1 LFVSPADLTIF
12 RRLSFH
18 CLRSEQ
24 ALEAQIP
31 GQPIKLSHHVY
42 GIPRSNVSRHRSA
55 ALRFHREQNVLF
67 KPAEGLLAGV
77 EKNWG
82 HAMKP
87 VRPLYP
93 GLIDVRRYWAR
104 AAIAALGCIVLAGCD
119 QNTYVPPPPP
129 KVDVAVPLKRAVTRY
144 LEATGNTAAIKSVD
158 LVARVQG
165 FLASIDYKDGD
176 FVKEGTTLFTIE
188 PETYK
193 LKLDQAQA
201 AQAGAEATLKQAEF
215 DFRRQTDL
223 VARQAVAQ
231 ATLDTSTSNRD
242 NAQANL
248 QQAEANTRIAE
259 VNYGYTKVTAPF
271 DGFVSAHLVS
281 VGELVG
287 AASPT
292 QLASIVALDPIYVNF
307 NVNEQDVLRI
317 RSEASRRGVTVAE
330 LRQLPVQVGLQIEQG
345 YPHEGKLD
353 YIAPTINQT
362 TGTLA
367 VRGIVP
373 NPNRQMLPGYFVR
386 VRVPYDQL
394 GDALL
399 VPDTSLGSD
408 QGGRY
413 LLVVNGDNVVEQRHV
428 QMGPLE
434 DGGLRVIEDG
444 LKPEDRVVV
453 AGLLRAIPG
462 QKVDPQLQ
470 KTDASAASAK

>member
-1 LFVSPADLTIF
+1 MPSGGIRAAVIGLSLILLTG
-12 RRLSFH
+12 
-18 CLRSEQ
+18 C
-24 ALEAQIP
+24 
-31 GQPIKLSHHVY
+31 
-42 GIPRSNVSRHRSA
+42 
-55 ALRFHREQNVLF
+55 EQNTF
-67 KPAEGLLAGV
+67 
-77 EKNWG
+77 
-82 HAMKP
+82 
-87 VRPLYP
+87 
-93 GLIDVRRYWAR
+93 
-104 AAIAALGCIVLAGCD
+104 
-119 QNTYVPPPPP
+119 VPPPPP
-129 KVDVAVPLKRAVTRY
+129 KVEVAVPMKHAVTRY
-144 LEATGNTAAIKSVD
+144 LEATGNTAAVKSVD

-165 FLASIDYKDGD
+165 FLESINYKDGD
-176 FVKEGTTLFTIE
+176 FVKEGTLLFTIE

-201 AQAGAEATLKQAEF
+201 AQAGAEASLKQAEL
-215 DFRRQTDL
+215 DFKRQSDL
-223 VARQAVAQ
+223 VARQAVSQ

-248 QQAEANTRIAE
+248 AQAQANTKIAE

-271 DGFVSAHLVS
+271 DGYVTAHLVS

-287 AASPT
+287 ASSPT

-317 RSEASRRGVTVAE
+317 RAEAVRRGVTVAE
-330 LRQLPVQVGLQIEQG
+330 LRQLPVQVGLQTEQG

-353 YIAPTINQT
+353 YIAPAINQS
-362 TGTLA
+362 TGTLP

-386 VRVPYDQL
+386 VRVPYDQM

-413 LLVVNGDNVVEQRHV
+413 LLVVNAENVVEQRHV
-428 QMGPLE
+428 QTGLLE
-434 DGGLRVIEDG
+434 DGGLRVIEEG

-462 QKVDPQLQ
+462 EKVDPQLQ
-470 KTDASAASAK
+470 KIDAPAASAK